1 MNRRRSYR
9 LATLMTTAILFMF
22 VISPLIGFFEH
33 QRLAL
38 NLAMLGTFVCF
49 IILLEMRQDRVLK
62 GVFLIGFGVL
72 YQLIYPKYLFAF
84 VDKTHTPQD
93 ALEHFE
99 VIGQVMLLAC
109 SGAGGSII
117 ALHADKSSS
126 DNESTLD
133 HTPKIS
139 TNLEKAVLDNTTRI
153 EQATKTTTQ
162 LIKKINLLTIATTFN
177 LVAMMALLAAAILK

>member
-1 MNRRRSYR
+1 
-9 LATLMTTAILFMF
+9 MTTAILFMF
-22 VISPLIGFFEH
+22 VISPLIGFFEY

-38 NLAMLGTFVCF
+38 DLAMLGTFVCF

-99 VIGQVMLLAC
+99 VIGQVILLAC

-126 DNESTLD
+126 DNESTLAP
-133 HTPKIS
+133 TPTTSI
-139 TNLEKAVLDNTTRI
+139 NLEKALLDNTTRI
-153 EQATKTTTQ
+153 EQATKTTIQ
-162 LIKKINLLTIATTFN
+162 LMKRTNIIIIATTFN
-177 LVAMMALLAAAILK
+177 LVAIMALLALAILK